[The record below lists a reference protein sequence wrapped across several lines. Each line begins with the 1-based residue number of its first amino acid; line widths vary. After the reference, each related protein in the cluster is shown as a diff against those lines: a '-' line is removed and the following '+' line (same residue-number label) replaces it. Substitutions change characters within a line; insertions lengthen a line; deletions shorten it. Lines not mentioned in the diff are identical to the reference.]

1 MKALDK
7 ADMKQMCNHP
17 DGIYIN
23 SRLYKFH
30 LSLWGS

>member
-1 MKALDK
+1 MMELDK
-7 ADMKQMCNHP
+7 PDMKQMCNLS

-30 LSLWGS
+30 LS